1 VGEGPSFRLIDRPA
15 EQTVAARRQAKEDQD
30 AAREEGEA
38 NEKGENSDPGEK
50 PELVGDAKAKVY
62 YLETC
67 SPDNEIKQ
75 GNRVMFKSR
84 EEAEKAGYKLA
95 KSCQQQ

>member
-1 VGEGPSFRLIDRPA
+1 
-15 EQTVAARRQAKEDQD
+15 VAARRQAKEDQD